1 MPEAWFRAARVT
13 SRKASV
19 KDLAGFERHERQ
31 TWAGVGSLKAF
42 EPLLRSPD
50 EVCGCQGQ
58 SGNLETILIE
68 ARKTLSRPGYGSDL
82 SNRSLR
88 GAKCGEHHALVTR
101 LAGLQVGS

>member
-19 KDLAGFERHERQ
+19 KVLAGFERHERQ

-58 SGNLETILIE
+58 SGNLETSMRHERHFLGLATGQIFPTGACA
-68 ARKTLSRPGYGSDL
+68 ARNVEKTMP
-82 SNRSLR
+82 
-88 GAKCGEHHALVTR
+88 
-101 LAGLQVGS
+101 